1 MLQFLGLDLGV
12 MQGRLLPKY
21 NGRFQAHPVGYWQ
34 NEFEVAN
41 DLGFKHIEFILD
53 HNDALKNPLLNA
65 DGVFEIKKYIDN
77 TGVRVRSICADYFM
91 EAPLHS
97 ADEAVAQSSFQ
108 VMTHLMKSIAPL
120 ETECIVLPCVD
131 QSSVS
136 SNSEKERL
144 IKVLQKLSKNCEE
157 LNLTIALEMD
167 LNPDEFHFLLKE
179 LPETITVNYDTG
191 NSAAL
196 GFDIEEE
203 FDAYGHR
210 ISDIHLKDRE
220 LGGGSVKLG
229 KGNTDFKKVIQSIK
243 KINYNG
249 IIVMQAY
256 RDDEGVEILKTQ
268 LNTLRDIERTY
279 Q

>member
-1 MLQFLGLDLGV
+1 MQQFLGLDLGV

-34 NEFEVAN
+34 NEFEVAR
-41 DLGFKHIEFILD
+41 DIGFKHIEFILD
-53 HNDALKNPLLNA
+53 HNDALINPLLNA
-65 DGVFEIKKYIDN
+65 EGVTEIKKHIAN
-77 TGVRVRSICADYFM
+77 TGVKVRSICADYFM

-97 ADEAVAQSSFQ
+97 ADESVAQSSFQ
-108 VMTHLMKSIAPL
+108 VMTHLMKSVGPL

-136 SNSEKERL
+136 SNADKERL
-144 IKVLQKLSKNCEE
+144 IRVLQKLSKNCEE

-256 RDDEGVEILKTQ
+256 RDDEGVGILKAQ
-268 LNTLRDIERTY
+268 LNTLQNIESAY

>member
-1 MLQFLGLDLGV
+1 M
-12 MQGRLLPKY
+12 
-21 NGRFQAHPVGYWQ
+21 
-34 NEFEVAN
+34 
-41 DLGFKHIEFILD
+41 
-53 HNDALKNPLLNA
+53 
-65 DGVFEIKKYIDN
+65 
-77 TGVRVRSICADYFM
+77 
-91 EAPLHS
+91 
-97 ADEAVAQSSFQ
+97 
-108 VMTHLMKSIAPL
+108 
-120 ETECIVLPCVD
+120 
-131 QSSVS
+131 
-136 SNSEKERL
+136 
-144 IKVLQKLSKNCEE
+144 SKNCEE

-191 NSAAL
+191 NSASL

-203 FDAYGHR
+203 FDAYGQR

-220 LGGGSVKLG
+220 LGGGSVELG
-229 KGNTDFKKVIQSIK
+229 NGNTDFKKVIQSIK